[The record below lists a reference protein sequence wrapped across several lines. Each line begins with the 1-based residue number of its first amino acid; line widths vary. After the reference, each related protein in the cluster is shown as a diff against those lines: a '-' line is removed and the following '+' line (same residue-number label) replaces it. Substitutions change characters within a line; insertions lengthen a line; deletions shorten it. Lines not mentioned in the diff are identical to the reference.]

1 MNVLIVYSSKY
12 GCTEKC
18 VKYLENRI
26 DYNVE
31 IINLK
36 KDKLVDLGTY
46 DTVIIGSPIYMGK
59 ALKEVRNF
67 CKKYLKLLL
76 KKKVILF
83 LCCTTPNKLDE
94 FLVGNFSNELLSHVR
109 DRINF
114 GGEIQL
120 EGMGFIDKQI
130 VKMAEKLEARE
141 IGMQDKNIEKTAE
154 LINNI

>member
-12 GCTEKC
+12 GYTEKC
-18 VKYLENRI
+18 VKYLENKI

-36 KDKLVDLGTY
+36 KDKLVDISTY

-59 ALKEVRNF
+59 ALKEVKNF
-67 CKKYLKLLL
+67 CEKYLELLL

-83 LCCTTPNKLDE
+83 LCCTTPNQLDE
-94 FLVGNFSNELLSHVR
+94 FFVGNFPNELLSHVK
-109 DRINF
+109 DKINF

-120 EGMGFIDKQI
+120 ENMGFIDKQI
-130 VKMAEKLEARE
+130 VKMAEKLELRE
-141 IGMQDKNIEKTAE
+141 IGIQYKNIDTTAK